1 MNKTIAHII
10 LIIIIFLPIVAL
22 AQPGSGVPGDPGEP
36 EVPIDGGAS
45 LLVGAAALYGIRKM
59 RDKRKAAGK

>member
-22 AQPGSGVPGDPGEP
+22 AQPGNGVPDDPGP

-59 RDKRKAAGK
+59 RDKRKTAGK